1 MGSDHSSNVDMGRIL
16 ACAVGAVLAVGVSA
30 AGDPAAKGFLPAWFK
45 SAKGQFPGDK
55 ENYYTYSPAGML
67 MNFFEASDYC
77 TVLGMGAR
85 LWCPNSLKESQLVFA
100 NVAYEDMAESI
111 STFRTTILILI
122 ANDDLRW

>member
-67 MNFFEASDYC
+67 MNFFEASAYC

-85 LWCPNSLKESQLVFA
+85 LWNGFVNRSVFKDTPEILLK
-100 NVAYEDMAESI
+100 VAI
-111 STFRTTILILI
+111 SPHSHNFFLSKNIIFVK
-122 ANDDLRW
+122 

>member
-67 MNFFEASDYC
+67 MNFLRPVP
-77 TVLGMGAR
+77 TVPYSEWVPGYGAR
-85 LWCPNSLKESQLVFA
+85 THSKRASSCSPMLPTKTWRN
-100 NVAYEDMAESI
+100 
-111 STFRTTILILI
+111 
-122 ANDDLRW
+122 